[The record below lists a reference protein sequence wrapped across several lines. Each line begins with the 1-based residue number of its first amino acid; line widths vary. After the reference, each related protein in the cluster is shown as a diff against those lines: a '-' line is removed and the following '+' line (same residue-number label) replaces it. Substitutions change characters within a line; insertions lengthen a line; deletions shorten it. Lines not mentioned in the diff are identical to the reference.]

1 MLTLLTQSARTGNQL
16 YGPPSPNAG
25 STEFARAGTGLQGH
39 RHGRSPC
46 SGWAPANAPEEKA
59 KWDAPSG
66 RQRLALWRAIW
77 IRSLHASWSCWR
89 AAISRG
95 GLPGGQCHTA
105 PPILERRKGQSRS
118 VHVGRRHTSRLKPRT
133 SSGRVID
140 SSLFHLLVGTRI
152 SVEKPLK
159 NSTNAYYFQQ
169 ISIGASL

>member
-1 MLTLLTQSARTGNQL
+1 MLTLRRNFREDPEIVVRPSLAECGVNWVCEGRNR
-16 YGPPSPNAG
+16 PPGASSWP
-25 STEFARAGTGLQGH
+25 L
-39 RHGRSPC
+39 PY
-46 SGWAPANAPEEKA
+46 SGWALANAPQEKA
-59 KWDAPSG
+59 NWDAPSG